1 MQNNMF
7 FEMFP
12 LIAFFAVYYFTKNIF
27 TATLVCII
35 ASWVQLGLYQI
46 IYKKIGKNTW
56 ISTILITVFGGLT
69 VALHNKTFVMLK
81 PTMLYW
87 IFGVTLFIS
96 AKMGKNGI
104 KLLLKEQLELEDK
117 IWNQINLMWV
127 GFFFAMGILNLL
139 IAFNFSEADWVN
151 FKVFGG
157 FGLMLVWTLLTGLY
171 VYAKSKGK
179 INNG

>member
-1 MQNNMF
+1 
-7 FEMFP
+7 
-12 LIAFFAVYYFTKNIF
+12 
-27 TATLVCII
+27 
-35 ASWVQLGLYQI
+35 
-46 IYKKIGKNTW
+46 
-56 ISTILITVFGGLT
+56 
-69 VALHNKTFVMLK
+69 
-81 PTMLYW
+81 
-87 IFGVTLFIS
+87 
-96 AKMGKNGI
+96 MGKNGI